1 MLIEEEAEAV
11 FNEIRNMRKEIL
23 ADEDTDSKLSGA
35 SPGSKSVSPTPI
47 ITINVKVLSSPERS
61 VSEIEE
67 PVSPPSCH
75 PDEGPPL
82 LFSQSI
88 EDLAAVIVKENRQ
101 GGNKETEEVEQ
112 KPVIGQAAS
121 LPSKTV
127 PALIPLTVSE
137 FAERPAGSPPSL
149 RMSGGGVYTTD
160 SYYRNKPAQTSV
172 IKKLPVPS
180 LAPAPPLT
188 PAPTDCGTNVPVIQS
203 VPEPTTGAQQ
213 QEQNVLRKFYKTSTL
228 LSSARTIKLSDGLEI
243 TPILPVAGRSVKPA
257 QKRSHESTENDG
269 DEGSKKVRSELEIEK
284 IQRKNP
290 KEEQSEQRV
299 LTPNEQT
306 FDCKLVISRIA
317 KKAKLVFE
325 NGSEVPL
332 SKNILKHVVPP
343 SRSAPA
349 QSKRIRRKTARTRKV
364 SNSNLDSKPKNSEP
378 AENEKAPEPLTPPV
392 DLDMPLVVDDEDSAK
407 TEIPESCNKDSKLPA
422 AGQHKLPSI
431 VSPPSYHN
439 SWAKRK
445 ISMKSK

>member
-1 MLIEEEAEAV
+1 MGSRPLTPVQSTPVNTAHHIMLIEEEAEAV

-149 RMSGGGVYTTD
+149 RMSGGGVYTTE

-180 LAPAPPLT
+180 LAPTPPVT

-203 VPEPTTGAQQ
+203 VPEPKTGAQQ

-257 QKRSHESTENDG
+257 QKRSHES
-269 DEGSKKVRSELEIEK
+269 
-284 IQRKNP
+284 RKNS

-378 AENEKAPEPLTPPV
+378 AEDEKAPGPLTPPV
-392 DLDMPLVVDDEDSAK
+392 DLDMPLVVNEDSAK